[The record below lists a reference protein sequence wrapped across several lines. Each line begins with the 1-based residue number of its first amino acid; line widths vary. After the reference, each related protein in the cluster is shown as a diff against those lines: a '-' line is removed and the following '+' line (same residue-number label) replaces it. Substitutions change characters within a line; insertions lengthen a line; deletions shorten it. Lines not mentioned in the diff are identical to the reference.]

1 MTWKVSNRAYFKII
15 IMPYYCYSYHMSTRI
30 LPSQFAQS
38 TNISKPYQ
46 CCTVWE
52 YADYQLWRTRKDSI
66 YQGEEVYLW
75 YDIKR
80 LSSLWKLLW
89 MWRSVFLNI
98 NIYCKKKGG
107 VILRIGYLSW
117 KNKID
122 MYDSCCWFLI
132 GWNFLYKHILLSK
145 SMTIGSDA
153 SFST

>member
-1 MTWKVSNRAYFKII
+1 MKRAYFKII

-98 NIYCKKKGG
+98 NIYCKKKRGG
-107 VILRIGYLSW
+107 NFENRLSLV
-117 KNKID
+117 KKQD
-122 MYDSCCWFLI
+122 RHVRFL
-132 GWNFLYKHILLSK
+132 LL
-145 SMTIGSDA
+145 ISDWLKL
-153 SFST
+153 FI

>member
-98 NIYCKKKGG
+98 NIYCKKKSLVFLFTGDKHG
-107 VILRIGYLSW
+107 RELSQIHTTLPRDIKLSW
-117 KNKID
+117 NKTRR
-122 MYDSCCWFLI
+122 
-132 GWNFLYKHILLSK
+132 NQK
-145 SMTIGSDA
+145 
-153 SFST
+153 